1 MVCLLINIA
10 MWIITSLI
18 LFYLLVPILLIYL
31 TKVSGFLKR
40 IGAVVLAYAVGLLF
54 GNSGIIPA
62 PGEKLT
68 EILEGKR
75 PFLPQDEFA
84 DFMNQPGFIDSDI
97 VFNQVAQVQQSV
109 MTYTILLA
117 LPLLLFSLDL
127 KKWVMQARS
136 ALLSLIL
143 ALVALLIAVI
153 SGYYWFAEEITDS
166 AAVTGM
172 LIGVYTGGTPNMAA
186 IGKALNVSP
195 DIFILTHTYDLIIG
209 SVALLFLM
217 TLAQKLF
224 NTFLPRFTIRKA
236 ENIMQSPDESEDI
249 DNFDGLFLR
258 RNLPAI
264 FKSMAVAIVIFGIGG
279 GLSFFFKDE
288 SLRTIMVILVI
299 TTLGLLASLI
309 KPLNRLKISFS
320 VGMYFIIVF
329 CLALSSMANLREM
342 FSLEFLQ
349 LFLYVCWVVLGSI
362 IIHVLLARLF
372 KVDTDTTIITITA
385 LTYSPPFVPAV
396 AGALKNKE
404 VIISGLAIG
413 IVGFAFGTYL
423 GIFIGTILK

>member
-1 MVCLLINIA
+1 

-18 LFYLLVPILLIYL
+18 LFYLLVPILLICL